1 MGIRSSKEKKEI
13 KVAPEPSTV
22 TNKLKSVNLIKY
34 KSPYNMIRAILDF
47 VNTNIKHLI
56 MNLLYKKAES
66 IIDMNVP
73 QNLSNWL
80 YLLSEWHKRMTFTW
94 NDSFILHMK
103 RLSQINDRS
112 GEHKNIK
119 LKISGIIKKY
129 TTKQTILYSLRISS
143 NIAIGNLV
151 KLGQEILRVNPT
163 CKPFLKISLR
173 VPDRSWIGIANGKD
187 VPEDKY
193 NKECTYTLL
202 ISNFRD
208 DRLSFK
214 VVECKDQSI
223 VSG

>member
-1 MGIRSSKEKKEI
+1 MDNPFAHQFPFPHRLHHQS
-13 KVAPEPSTV
+13 
-22 TNKLKSVNLIKY
+22 L
-34 KSPYNMIRAILDF
+34 
-47 VNTNIKHLI
+47 HLSD
-56 MNLLYKKAES
+56 LP
-66 IIDMNVP
+66 V
-73 QNLSNWL
+73 
-80 YLLSEWHKRMTFTW
+80 H
-94 NDSFILHMK
+94 
-103 RLSQINDRS
+103 
-112 GEHKNIK
+112 

>member
-34 KSPYNMIRAILDF
+34 KSPYNMIRAIPDF